1 MQLRD
6 IFEYKIDRPIEGVIK
21 ADDDAGLKT
30 EVEEYVFTDEIE
42 RRLDDFLD
50 AYTNYQN
57 ANGVW
62 LSGFFGSGKSHLL
75 KMLALMLSGR
85 QVDGLDVGQTL
96 RSKVKDTMLVGR
108 IDKALAIPSESI
120 LFNIDQ
126 KADVISKKDVDALL
140 AVFVKVFDEKCGYYG
155 KQGYIAHFERH
166 LDQDGLLQSF
176 REAFEKHANMAWET
190 GRERVLRVGS
200 HIDKAFTDVTGET
213 VKGVI
218 GKHKDDYKLSI
229 EDFAEQVKT
238 YIDSKEASQGKG
250 FRLNFFVDEVGQYIA
265 DNTKL
270 MTNLQTIAESLA
282 TKCRGRAWI
291 IVTAQEDMTNVIGE
305 MNQKQSNDFTK
316 IMARFANRMKLTS
329 TNVAEVNQKRLLLKT
344 EDGEN
349 QLRPIYEKEVNNF
362 RTLFDFADG
371 QKYRNFQDEEHF
383 FNCYPFIPYQFELFQ
398 LAIRGLSTHNAF
410 EGKHSSVGERSMLG
424 VFQEVAMTIADD
436 QIGELATFDL
446 MYKGISSALKSHL
459 LSVRSAEKHLGNP
472 LSIKLLKVLL
482 LVKYV
487 KEFKASVHNLSVL
500 MISRFDQD
508 TGQLHKDVEEAL
520 NLLESQIY
528 IQRSGDY
535 YEFLT
540 DEEKDVEQEIK
551 NTEVDSSEVA
561 DELHKIIFD
570 RVLRGRKLRYEPN
583 KRDFSFTRKLD
594 DKMYGREY
602 ELGVHVISS
611 FHEHCENPD
620 QVKMAS
626 IGRSEVT
633 VMLPP
638 DARLIRDLT
647 LMKQTA
653 KYVGQN
659 YQTTQKENVK
669 RILGN
674 KTAAN
679 QDRERQLV
687 DHVKELL
694 ARSQMFVAG
703 SEIESTK
710 EDPGLRLHD
719 GFEMLVEQTYT
730 NLRMLRGHTFTETQ
744 IEECLSQSS
753 DGLFGNDAAVVTEP
767 ESEMLSSITL
777 SVNKGIRPTMKKL
790 VEDFETRPYGWPLPA
805 VQCILAKLIARGK
818 VEVRSDGQLL
828 DGAPLLAHLKNTGKF
843 GNMVLE
849 PQVDFSASQTRA
861 LREFYEQFFDEPP
874 HANEAKALG
883 TETAEAFVSLCADLR
898 ELSAKA
904 RDYPFLDALSGPID
918 EFKKLGKKSYK
929 HFLGEFDGDRDRLLD
944 LKEDLLD
951 PIRRFMS
958 GPNASLFAEA
968 KQFLSGNE
976 TNFGYLDGEESD
988 DLKKI
993 LADPKCYAGN
1003 SMQRVRTLVDSL
1015 KSRLETLATDALA
1028 TAEAAVTSRV
1038 QKLQAI
1044 PGYDMLSPEQ
1054 RGEIDKVVSATID
1067 QIRTQPIIAVVREA
1081 ATRFENKSY
1090 TDILQKVT
1098 TWTATPVT
1106 LPRGGSSDSEG
1117 RADSENP
1124 KSEIE
1129 NPKFQKPVEFIMMS
1143 HFHISVSKPWLETTE
1158 DVDEYISKLR
1168 DAMCRAVDKGKR
1180 IQL

>member
-1 MQLRD
+1 MQLRK
-6 IFEYKIDRPIEGVIK
+6 IFEYQIDRPIEGVIK
-21 ADDDAGLKT
+21 ADDDAGLKN

-50 AYTNYQN
+50 GYNNYQN

-62 LSGFFGSGKSHLL
+62 LSGFFGCGKSHLL

-85 QVDGLDVGQTL
+85 QVDGLDVGQKL
-96 RSKVKDTMLVGR
+96 RSKIKDTMLVGR

-126 KADVISKKDVDALL
+126 KADVISKKNVDALL

-166 LDQDGLLQSF
+166 LDQDGLLQPF
-176 REAFEKHANMAWET
+176 RESFEKHAGMAWET

-200 HIDKAFTDVTGET
+200 HIDNAFADVTGET

-229 EDFAEQVKT
+229 EDFAEQVKK
-238 YIDSKEASQGKG
+238 YIDGKG
-250 FRLNFFVDEVGQYIA
+250 ENFRLNFFVDEVGQYIA

-282 TKCRGRAWI
+282 TKCRGRSWI

-305 MNQKQSNDFTK
+305 MTKEQSNDFSK
-316 IMARFANRMKLTS
+316 IQARFANRMKLTS
-329 TNVAEVNQKRLLLKT
+329 TNVAEVIQKRLLLKT
-344 EDGEN
+344 EEGEK
-349 QLRPIYEKEVNNF
+349 QLRPIYNEEVNNF
-362 RTLFDFADG
+362 RTLFDFTDG
-371 QKYRNFQDEEHF
+371 QKHRNFQDEEHF

-398 LAIRGLSTHNAF
+398 FAIRGLSTHNAF

-424 VFQEVAMTIADD
+424 VFQEVAIHIADD
-436 QIGELATFDL
+436 QVGKLATFDL
-446 MYKGISSALKSHL
+446 MYNGISSALKSHL
-459 LSVRSAEKHLGNP
+459 LSTKNAEKQLDNK
-472 LSIKLLKVLL
+472 LAIKLLKVLL

-500 MISRFDQD
+500 MISGFDQD
-508 TGQLHKDVEEAL
+508 IGQLHKDVEEAL
-520 NLLESQIY
+520 NLLESQVY

-561 DELHKIIFD
+561 DELHKIIFEK
-570 RVLRGRKLRYEPN
+570 VLRGRKLRYDPN

-594 DKMYGREY
+594 DKTYGREY
-602 ELGVHVISS
+602 ELGVHVISP

-620 QVKMAS
+620 QVKMAY

-674 KTAAN
+674 KTTAN

-687 DHVKELL
+687 DHVKDLL
-694 ARSQMFVAG
+694 GKSRMFVAG
-703 SEIESTK
+703 SEIESAK

-719 GFEMLVEQTYT
+719 GFEALVEQTYK
-730 NLRMLRGHTFTETQ
+730 NLRMLRGHTFTEAQ
-744 IEECLSQSS
+744 IEDCLNQSS
-753 DGLFGNDAAVVTEP
+753 DGLFGNDAAVITEP
-767 ESEMLSSITL
+767 ESEILSRITL
-777 SVNKGIRPTMKKL
+777 DVGKGMRPTLKKL
-790 VEDFETRPYGWPLPA
+790 VEDFETKPYGWPLSA
-805 VQCILAKLIARGK
+805 IQCILAKVIARGK

-828 DGAPLLAHLKNTGKF
+828 DGETLLSHLKNTGKF

-861 LREFYEQFFDEPP
+861 LREFHEQFFDEPP
-874 HANEAKALG
+874 HANESKALG
-883 TETAEAFVSLCADLR
+883 SETAEAFASLCDDLR
-898 ELSAKA
+898 DLSANA
-904 RDYPFLDALSGPID
+904 RDYPFLDALTGPID
-918 EFKKLGKKSYK
+918 EFKKLGKKSHQ

-958 GPNASLFAEA
+958 GPNANLFAEA
-968 KQFLSGNE
+968 NQFLSRNE
-976 TNFGYLDGEESD
+976 TNFGYLEGDESV
-988 DLKKI
+988 DLQKI

-1003 SMQRVRTLVDSL
+1003 SMQRVRSLIDSL
-1015 KSRLETLATDALA
+1015 KSRLETLATDARA
-1028 TAEAAVTSRV
+1028 AAEAAVTSRV

-1044 PGYDMLSPEQ
+1044 PGYDTLSPEQ
-1054 RGEIDKVVSATID
+1054 RGEIDAIVQGTVD

-1081 ATRFENKSY
+1081 AARFESKSY
-1090 TDILQKVT
+1090 TDILGKVT
-1098 TWTATPVT
+1098 QWTATPIT
-1106 LPRGGSSDSEG
+1106 LPPGESSDSEG

-1129 NPKFQKPVEFIMMS
+1129 TPKFHKPVEFIGLR
-1143 HFHISVSKPWLETTE
+1143 HLDISFDKPWLETTE
-1158 DVDEYISKLR
+1158 DVDEYISKLSS
-1168 DAMCRAVDKGKR
+1168 AMTTAISYGKR

>member
-42 RRLDDFLD
+42 RRLDDFLE

-75 KMLALMLSGR
+75 KMLALLLSGR

-96 RSKVKDTMLVGR
+96 RSKIKDTMLVGR
-108 IDKALAIPSESI
+108 IDKGLAIPSESI

-155 KQGYIAHFERH
+155 KQGYIANFERH
-166 LDQDGLLQSF
+166 LDQDGLLLPF
-176 REAFEKHANMAWET
+176 RQAFEKHAGIAWEI

-200 HIDKAFTDVTGET
+200 HVDKAFTDVTGES
-213 VKGVI
+213 VSGVI
-218 GKHKDDYKLSI
+218 GKHKDDYSLSI
-229 EDFAEQVKT
+229 EDFAEQVKS
-238 YIDSKEASQGKG
+238 YIDSKEGTLGKD

-305 MNQKQSNDFTK
+305 MTKGQSNDFSK
-316 IMARFANRMKLTS
+316 IQARFANRMKLTS
-329 TNVAEVNQKRLLLKT
+329 TNVAEVIQKRLLLKT
-344 EDGEN
+344 ANGEQ
-349 QLRPIYEKEVNNF
+349 QLKPVYDKEVNNF
-362 RTLFDFADG
+362 RTLFEFADG

-398 LAIRGLSTHNAF
+398 LAIRGLSAHNAF

-424 VFQEVAMTIADD
+424 VFQEVAITIADD
-436 QIGELATFDL
+436 PIGKLATFDL

-459 LSVRSAEKHLGNP
+459 LSVRIAEKNLDNA
-472 LSIKLLKVLL
+472 LAVKLLKVLL

-487 KEFKASVHNLSVL
+487 KEFRASVHNLSVL
-500 MISRFDQD
+500 MIESFDQD
-508 TGQLHKDVEEAL
+508 VGLLQKDVEEAL
-520 NLLESQIY
+520 SLLESQVY
-528 IQRSGDY
+528 IERSGDY

-540 DEEKDVEQEIK
+540 DEEKNVEQEIK

-561 DELHKIIFD
+561 DELHKIIFEK
-570 RVLRGRKLRYEPN
+570 VLKGRKLRYEPN

-602 ELGVHVISS
+602 ELGVHVISP
-611 FHEHCENPD
+611 FHEHCDNPD
-620 QVKMAS
+620 QIKMAY
-626 IGRSEVT
+626 IGRNEVT
-633 VMLPP
+633 VMLPA

-659 YQTTQKENVK
+659 YQTTKKENVK
-669 RILGN
+669 RILSN
-674 KTAAN
+674 KTTAN

-687 DHVKELL
+687 EHVKALMGK
-694 ARSQMFVAG
+694 STMFVVG
-703 SEIESTK
+703 SEVESTK

-719 GFEMLVEQTYT
+719 GFEILVEQTYT
-730 NLRMLRGHTFTETQ
+730 NLRMLRGVNFTEAQ
-744 IEECLSQSS
+744 IEDCLNQSS
-753 DGLFGNDAAVVTEP
+753 DGLFGNDAAVITEP

-777 SVNKGIRPTMKKL
+777 SVNKGIRPTVKKL
-790 VEDFETRPYGWPLPA
+790 VEDFETKPYGWPLPA
-805 VQCILAKLIARGK
+805 IQCVLAKLIARGK

-828 DGAPLLAHLKNTGKF
+828 GGSSLLAHLKNTGKF

-849 PQVDFSASQTRA
+849 PQVVFSASQTRA
-861 LREFYEQFFDEPP
+861 LREFHEQFFDQPP

-883 TETAEAFVSLCADLR
+883 SETAESFVTLCDDLR
-898 ELSAKA
+898 GLAVQA
-904 RDYPFLDALSGPID
+904 HAYPFLDALTDPID
-918 EFKKLGKKSYK
+918 ELKKLGKKSYK
-929 HFLGEFDGDRDRLLD
+929 HFLSDFDGERDRLLD

-968 KQFLSGNE
+968 KQFLARNE
-976 TNFGYLDGEESD
+976 TNFAYLDGDESK

-1003 SMQRVRTLVDSL
+1003 SMQQVRTLVDSL
-1015 KSRLETLATDALA
+1015 KSRLETLANEARA
-1028 TAEAAVTSRV
+1028 AAEEAVTSRV
-1038 QKLQAI
+1038 KKLQAI
-1044 PGYDMLSPEQ
+1044 PGYDTLTTEQ
-1054 RGEIDKVVSATID
+1054 RDEIDAIVKDTVD
-1067 QIRTQPIIAVVREA
+1067 QIQKQPIIAVVREA
-1081 ATRFENKSY
+1081 AARFENKSY
-1090 TDILQKVT
+1090 TQILGKVT
-1098 TWTATPVT
+1098 QWTA
-1106 LPRGGSSDSEG
+1106 
-1117 RADSENP
+1117 P
-1124 KSEIE
+1124 KPD
-1129 NPKFQKPVEFIMMS
+1129 PKDEPKNGDLKPEWKPPIEFIGLS
-1143 HFHISVSKPWLETTE
+1143 HLEVNFDKPWLETTE
-1158 DVDEYISKLR
+1158 DVDHYIGKLR
-1168 DAMCRAVDKGKR
+1168 NAMAGAVKEGKR
-1180 IQL
+1180 IRL

>member
-1 MQLRD
+1 MQLRQ

-42 RRLDDFLD
+42 RRLDDFLE

-96 RSKVKDTMLVGR
+96 RGKVKDTMVVGR

-166 LDQDGLLQSF
+166 LDHDGLLQPF
-176 REAFEKHANMAWET
+176 REAFEKHAGMPWET

-200 HIDKAFTDVTGET
+200 HIDKAFADVTGET
-213 VKGVI
+213 VSGVI

-229 EDFAEQVKT
+229 EDFAEQVKA
-238 YIDSKEASQGKG
+238 YIDSKEASQGKD

-305 MNQKQSNDFTK
+305 MTKEQSNDFSK
-316 IMARFANRMKLTS
+316 IQARFANRMKLTS
-329 TNVAEVNQKRLLLKT
+329 TNVAEVIQKRLLLKT
-344 EDGEN
+344 EDGEKH
-349 QLRPIYEKEVNNF
+349 LLPIYEKEVNNF

-436 QIGELATFDL
+436 QIGKLATFDL

-459 LSVRSAEKHLGNP
+459 LSTQKAEKQLDNP
-472 LSIKLLKVLL
+472 LAIKLLKVLL

-500 MISRFDQD
+500 MISSFDQD
-508 TGQLHKDVEEAL
+508 LGQLHKDVEEAL
-520 NLLESQIY
+520 NLLENQVY

-561 DELHKIIFD
+561 DELHKIIFEK
-570 RVLRGRKLRYEPN
+570 VLKGRKLRYEPN

-602 ELGVHVISS
+602 ELGVHVISP

-620 QVKMAS
+620 QVKMAY

-633 VMLPP
+633 VMLPA

-659 YQTTQKENVK
+659 YQTTKKENVK

-674 KTAAN
+674 KTTAN

-687 DHVKELL
+687 EHVKTLL
-694 ARSQMFVAG
+694 GKATMFVAG
-703 SEIESTK
+703 SEVESTK

-719 GFEMLVEQTYT
+719 GFETLVEQTYT
-730 NLRMLRGHTFTETQ
+730 NLRMLRGHTFTEAQ
-744 IEECLSQSS
+744 IEECLNQSS

-777 SVNKGIRPTMKKL
+777 SVNKGIRPTVKKL
-790 VEDFETRPYGWPLPA
+790 VEDFETKPYGWPLPA
-805 VQCILAKLIARGK
+805 IQCILAKLIARGK

-828 DGAPLLAHLKNTGKF
+828 DGASLLTHLKNTGKF

-861 LREFYEQFFDEPP
+861 LREFHEQFFDEPP

-883 TETAEAFVSLCADLR
+883 TETAETFVSLCDDLR
-898 ELSAKA
+898 DLVAKA
-904 RDYPFLDALSGPID
+904 SDYPFLDALDEPID

-929 HFLGEFDGDRDRLLD
+929 HFLAEFDGQRDRLLD

-958 GPNASLFAEA
+958 GPNANLFAEA
-968 KQFLSGNE
+968 KQFLARNE
-976 TNFGYLDGEESD
+976 TNFAYLDGDESK

-1003 SMQRVRTLVDSL
+1003 SMQQVRSLVDSL
-1015 KSRLETLATDALA
+1015 KSRLETLATDARA
-1028 TAEAAVTSRV
+1028 AAEDAVTSRV
-1038 QKLQAI
+1038 KKLQAI
-1044 PGYDMLSPEQ
+1044 PGYDTLTTEQ
-1054 RGEIDKVVSATID
+1054 RGEIDAIVKGTVD

-1081 ATRFENKSY
+1081 ATQFENKSY
-1090 TDILQKVT
+1090 TDILKKVT
-1098 TWTATPVT
+1098 TWTTP
-1106 LPRGGSSDSEG
+1106 RS
-1117 RADSENP
+1117 NP

-1129 NPKFQKPVEFIMMS
+1129 NPKSDDPTPEWKPPIEFIGLSHLDVSFDKPFLQSAPDIEAYIDQLRKAMMQA
-1143 HFHISVSKPWLETTE
+1143 IN
-1158 DVDEYISKLR
+1158 D
-1168 DAMCRAVDKGKR
+1168 GKR
-1180 IQL
+1180 IQI

>member
-1 MQLRD
+1 MQLRQ

-21 ADDDAGLKT
+21 ADDDAELKT
-30 EVEEYVFTDEIE
+30 EVVEYVFTDEIE
-42 RRLDDFLD
+42 RRLDDFLE

-85 QVDGLDVGQTL
+85 QVDGLDVGRTL
-96 RSKVKDTMLVGR
+96 RGKVKDTMVVGR

-166 LDQDGLLQSF
+166 LDHDGLLQPF
-176 REAFEKHANMAWET
+176 REAFEKHAGMPWET

-200 HIDKAFTDVTGET
+200 HIDKAFADVTGET
-213 VKGVI
+213 VTGVI

-238 YIDSKEASQGKG
+238 YIDSKEASLGKD

-291 IVTAQEDMTNVIGE
+291 IVTAQEDIAGVIGE
-305 MNQKQSNDFTK
+305 MTKEQSNDFSK
-316 IMARFANRMKLTS
+316 IQARFANRMKLTS
-329 TNVAEVNQKRLLLKT
+329 TNVAEVIQKRLLLKT
-344 EDGEN
+344 EDGEKHL
-349 QLRPIYEKEVNNF
+349 QPIYEKEVNNF

-424 VFQEVAMTIADD
+424 VFQEVAIAIADD
-436 QIGELATFDL
+436 QIGKLATFDL

-459 LSVRSAEKHLGNP
+459 LSVRAAEKNLDNP
-472 LSIKLLKVLL
+472 LAIKLLKVLL

-500 MISRFDQD
+500 MIESFDQD
-508 TGQLHKDVEEAL
+508 VGKLHQDVEEAL
-520 NLLESQIY
+520 NLLENQVY

-561 DELHKIIFD
+561 DELHKIIFEK
-570 RVLRGRKLRYEPN
+570 VLKGRKLRYEPN

-602 ELGVHVISS
+602 ELGVHVISP
-611 FHEHCENPD
+611 FHEHCDNPD
-620 QVKMAS
+620 QVKMAY
-626 IGRSEVT
+626 IGRNEVT
-633 VMLPP
+633 VMLPA

-659 YQTTQKENVK
+659 YQTTKKENVK

-674 KTAAN
+674 KTTAN

-687 DHVKELL
+687 EHVKALMGK
-694 ARSQMFVAG
+694 ATMFVAG
-703 SEIESTK
+703 SEVESTK

-719 GFEMLVEQTYT
+719 GFETLVEQTYT
-730 NLRMLRGHTFTETQ
+730 NLRMLRGVNFTEAQ
-744 IEECLSQSS
+744 IEDCLSQSS
-753 DGLFGNDAAVVTEP
+753 DGLFGNDAAVITEP
-767 ESEMLSSITL
+767 ESEMLSSISL
-777 SVNKGIRPTMKKL
+777 SVNKGIRPTVKKL
-790 VEDFETRPYGWPLPA
+790 VEDFETKPYGWPLPA
-805 VQCILAKLIARGK
+805 IQCILAKLIARGK

-828 DGAPLLAHLKNTGKF
+828 DGASLLAHLKNTGKF

-861 LREFYEQFFDEPP
+861 LREFHEQFFDEPP
-874 HANEAKALG
+874 RANEAKALG
-883 TETAEAFVSLCADLR
+883 TETAETFVSLCDDLR
-898 ELSAKA
+898 DLAAKA
-904 RDYPFLDALSGPID
+904 SDYPFLGALAEPID

-929 HFLGEFDGDRDRLLD
+929 FFLAEFDGHRDRLLD
-944 LKEDLLD
+944 TKEDLLD

-958 GPNASLFAEA
+958 GPNASLFGEA
-968 KQFLSGNE
+968 KQFLARNE
-976 TNFGYLDGEESD
+976 TNFGYLDGDESG

-1003 SMQRVRTLVDSL
+1003 SMQQVRSLVDSL
-1015 KSRLETLATDALA
+1015 KARLETLAADARA
-1028 TAEAAVTSRV
+1028 AAEEAVTSRV
-1038 QKLQAI
+1038 KKLQAI
-1044 PGYDMLSPEQ
+1044 PGYETLTTEQ
-1054 RGEIDKVVSATID
+1054 RSEIDAIVKGTVD

-1081 ATRFENKSY
+1081 ATQFENKSY
-1090 TDILQKVT
+1090 TEILGKVT
-1098 TWTATPVT
+1098 QWTA
-1106 LPRGGSSDSEG
+1106 PRPD
-1117 RADSENP
+1117 P
-1124 KSEIE
+1124 KDE
-1129 NPKFQKPVEFIMMS
+1129 PKDGAPKPEWKPPIEFIGLS
-1143 HFHISVSKPWLETTE
+1143 HLEVDFDKPWLETTD
-1158 DVDEYISKLR
+1158 DVDQYISKLR
-1168 DAMCRAVDKGKR
+1168 EAMAVAVQEGKR